1 MSQDSA
7 DNDNLQVFELLL
19 PPVRKKTRTNL
30 RRDSGLDVVAWL
42 HANPN
47 QADNA
52 RCMSK
57 AWDRHKHNYSH
68 AIQQYTQALM
78 SLIIDRSVAQ
88 MTLTQGEA
96 LLLREYLLHI
106 LS

>member
-1 MSQDSA
+1 MRCDW
-7 DNDNLQVFELLL
+7 
-19 PPVRKKTRTNL
+19 
-30 RRDSGLDVVAWL
+30 GLDVVAWL

-52 RCMSK
+52 PCMSK

-78 SLIIDRSVAQ
+78 SPIIDRSVAQ